1 MADYIKLPSGL
12 AEAEQFLD
20 YYGVIY
26 EPRRLEGKR
35 IPLMLRFRF
44 YLEAVE
50 LEGKVTAESTPEEC
64 EAAVRWGLER
74 ALRDVDGQEAPA
86 PGGQVGSWA
95 AGCLSTSACAAC
107 KSAGCG
113 TV

>member
-12 AEAEQFLD
+12 ASAEQFLEH
-20 YYGVIY
+20 YGVAY
-26 EPRRLEGKR
+26 EPKRLEGKR

-50 LEGKVTAESTPEEC
+50 LEGRVTEESTPEEC
-64 EAAVRWGLER
+64 GSAVRWALER
-74 ALRDVDGQEAPA
+74 ALRDVDAQEAPA
-86 PGGQVGSWA
+86 QSSSIGSWA

-107 KSAGCG
+107 KSTCGAG
-113 TV
+113 